1 MNALK
6 IILGSAFFLGIMVFL
21 IGMFVAPKYF
31 SVNRTTTINA
41 PAETV
46 YNYVSSLEAMDA
58 WSPWA
63 KMDPNMKNNFEGASG
78 TVGSVNRWD
87 SENGDVGAGSQT
99 ITKLVPNQAIH
110 TRLDFIRPYEGT
122 NTASVKLKPNRENT
136 ETKVTWNLR
145 GDFTFVESIFMM
157 FMDMDAQIGPQYE
170 KGLASLKT
178 QVEQENTII
187 SSKDKMPATAN

>member
-31 SVNRTTTINA
+31 TVNRTTTINA

-46 YNYVSSLEAMDA
+46 YPYVASLEAMDK
-58 WSPWA
+58 WSPWS
-63 KMDPNMKNNFEGASG
+63 KIDPSMKNTFDGASG
-78 TVGSVNRWD
+78 TVGSVNRWE
-87 SENGDVGAGSQT
+87 SENENVGVGSQT
-99 ITKLVPNQAIH
+99 ITKLEPNKAIH
-110 TRLDFIRPYEGT
+110 TRLDFISPYEGT
-122 NTASVKLKPNRENT
+122 NTASVKLKPNRDNT
-136 ETKVTWNLR
+136 ETKVSWNLR

-157 FMDMDAQIGPQYE
+157 FMDMEAKIGPEYE

-178 QVEQENTII
+178 IVEQENTII